1 MTRIK
6 GTTMKNLTIAI
17 LTSAVVVISQ
27 GAAAKTTVNVNK
39 ATPVETQSL
48 QTVANDYL
56 TMQLNQAM
64 TNVNNMSGLNS
75 IKFNAHDTVLLATE
89 NVQEKLAAN
98 TVVEAE

>member
-1 MTRIK
+1 
-6 GTTMKNLTIAI
+6 
-17 LTSAVVVISQ
+17 
-27 GAAAKTTVNVNK
+27 
-39 ATPVETQSL
+39 

-64 TNVNNMSGLNS
+64 TNVNDMSGLNS
-75 IKFNAHDTVLLATE
+75 IKFSAHDTVLLATE